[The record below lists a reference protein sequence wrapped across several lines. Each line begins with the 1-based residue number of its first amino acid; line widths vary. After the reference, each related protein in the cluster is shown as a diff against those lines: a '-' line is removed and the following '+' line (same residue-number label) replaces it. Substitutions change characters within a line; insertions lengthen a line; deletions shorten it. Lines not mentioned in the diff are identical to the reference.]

1 MGSVI
6 VGGARTDRQTAWRPK
21 EISAAVASGARLV
34 LTCAMKLKRRGGGTG
49 VAALCGGGG
58 QGDAL
63 IIIVPSDGS

>member
-6 VGGARTDRQTAWRPK
+6 EADWQIAWRPK
-21 EISAAVASGARLV
+21 DISATVASGARLV
-34 LTCAMKLKRRGGGTG
+34 LTCAMKLKRHGGGAG
-49 VAALCGGGG
+49 VAAFHGGGG